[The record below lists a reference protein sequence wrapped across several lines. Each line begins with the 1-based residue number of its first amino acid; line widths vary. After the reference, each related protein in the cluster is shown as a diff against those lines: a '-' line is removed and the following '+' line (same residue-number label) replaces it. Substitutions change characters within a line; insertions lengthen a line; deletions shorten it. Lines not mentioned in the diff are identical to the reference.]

1 MTLRS
6 VPCRGL
12 VGRFVLGAWLAMAPI
27 AIASVAEAQPSDEE
41 IAKAREQFRQG
52 VGLEAAGDWAGAL
65 AQFESVARVKMTSQV
80 RFHIARC
87 QHNLGKLLEALGGY
101 RLAAHEASLD
111 PKATETL
118 AEARKGIEEV
128 EAKIPKLIIE
138 RGAGAEA
145 ASVTLDNVAL
155 GDSSIGKEVP
165 VNPGSHTINYKLS
178 DGRSDKRVVHLKE
191 GDTKKIMLTASAEVD
206 DTSTGPDDATPDKGT
221 KEGGTRIL
229 PWVAIGVGGAS
240 LLASGTFYLMRKST
254 INDHDAECVDNVCP
268 RSLEDTGDKG
278 KTYGTLGNIT
288 LGIGVLGLGV
298 GTIMLLTD
306 DSGAA
311 TAGAET
317 AKQMPPEPRVTVM
330 VGGNG
335 QGAEAT
341 LVGTF

>member
-6 VPCRGL
+6 VLCRGP
-12 VGRFVLGAWLAMAPI
+12 VRKVLLATWLATVPVAV
-27 AIASVAEAQPSDEE
+27 ASVADAQPSEQE

-52 VGLEAAGDWAGAL
+52 VQLEAAGDWAGAL
-65 AQFESVARVKMTSQV
+65 AKFEAVARVKMTPQV

-101 RLAAHEASLD
+101 RLAAHEASQD
-111 PKATETL
+111 PNGAETV

-128 EAKIPKLIIE
+128 EAMIPKLVIE
-138 RGAGAEA
+138 RGVGAEA
-145 ASVTLDNVAL
+145 ADVTLDGVAL

-165 VNPGSHTINYKLS
+165 VNPGTHTIEFTLPGGKS
-178 DGRSDKRVVHLKE
+178 DQRIVRVKE
-191 GDTKKIMLTASAEVD
+191 GDTKTIKLTADLAD
-206 DTSTGPDDATPDKGT
+206 TPDEPAGPQGDEKT
-221 KEGGTRIL
+221 VEPEPRVL
-229 PWVAIGVGGAS
+229 PWVAVGVGGAS
-240 LLASGTFYLMRKST
+240 LLTSGVFYLMRSST
-254 INDHDAECVDNVCP
+254 ISDHDDQCVDNVCP

-278 KTYGTLGNIT
+278 KTYNTVGNIT

-306 DSGAA
+306 DAPPA
-311 TAGAET
+311 QAEADT
-317 AKQMPPEPRVTVM
+317 AKRKPPEPRVTVM

-335 QGAEAT
+335 NGAEAT